1 MPDSN
6 DSRRGEPSYVKE
18 AFKWQYNV
26 IALAGAAAFSMVSG
40 SPLPAILAAGAEL
53 MYLASVPNMP
63 AFQRLVRSWRYAD
76 EKKEHDDKLRAMQF
90 ALPPEIR
97 DRFRY
102 LESITDAI
110 RRNYARLSSTSQ
122 AFIGQIETQLQGLM
136 TAFVRLANSDVQHVQ
151 YLQTTDVNAIR
162 NEIKYLKD
170 RLSKDAPK
178 VQEINKRRIEILD
191 KRLEK
196 YQKIRENRQV
206 IDAQCRAIEDVLQ
219 LIHDQSITMTD
230 PQQVSDRLESLVKD
244 VEQTEESVREV
255 EAIFQATSDQLSPSP
270 ESLGDSSSGGRDR
283 LRY

>member
-1 MPDSN
+1 MPDPN
-6 DSRRGEPSYVKE
+6 DSRRSEPNYIKE
-18 AFKWQYNV
+18 AFKWQYNL
-26 IALAGAAAFSMVSG
+26 IALGGAAAFSVIAG
-40 SPLPAILAAGAEL
+40 SPLPLILAGGAEL
-53 MYLASVPNMP
+53 MYLASVPNMS

-76 EKKEHDDKLRAMQF
+76 EKRDHDDNLRAMQS

-97 DRFRY
+97 DRVRH
-102 LESITDAI
+102 LESFVEAI

-151 YLQTTDVNAIR
+151 YLQTTDANAIR
-162 NEIKYLKD
+162 NEVKYLKD
-170 RLSKDAPK
+170 RLPKDPPK
-178 VQEINKRRIEILD
+178 VQEINKKRIEILD
-191 KRLEK
+191 KRVEK
-196 YQKIRENRQV
+196 YQRIRENRQV

-244 VEQTEESVREV
+244 VEQTEGSVREM
-255 EAIFQATSDQLSPSP
+255 EAIFQMSDQLSPSP
-270 ESLGDSSSGGRDR
+270 ESSGDSSASGRDR